1 MNSKEFLQS
10 FVSTKNPN
18 DFLPLKVP
26 SYYIRKCELQGQVTD
41 WILQYIGNEDKPCS
55 PSLLVQIARKSVE
68 EVMHKISY
76 PDQQDDKGIEPV
88 HLMKTVLQS
97 VHDVCHKLLESS
109 NLENVLSTSSFHPYS
124 VQAIKNTRRRME
136 DRHVVIQDM
145 NGLFNLKTSVPVSY
159 YAIFD
164 GHGGTDAAF
173 YAAAHLHY
181 NLVHS
186 PYFPD
191 DIPQAIRQAFKETDQ
206 GFLEISLKCGTTALC
221 ALLYG
226 NDLFVAW
233 AGDSQAI
240 ISRSGEV
247 QVLVNPHRPT
257 REDEVKRVES
267 LGGMVSHWDGVYRV
281 NGMLSVSRAIGDKQM
296 KPFISSDPE
305 ITRTSLDGADFLI
318 LGCDGLWDCV
328 SFEEAVGTVVQSCKK
343 SGTFQSS
350 SVALVDLAKKNSSDN
365 ISVLCVFFKKLEDIQ
380 NLDVPLVTPRCS
392 TSEDSFVT
400 KTSGLDFS
408 NLTTDLFEAE
418 KAFFNDLVQNHNSAR
433 DDRDSGDILT
443 FQNLIKNKSDS
454 ELAVLL
460 AASSVDVDNDVLNE
474 DQLESLLDDGAIR
487 GSQDSSN
494 QAEDEDSED
503 EWSYHK
509 PEEEA
514 GEMKVTT
521 SDKRLPENDQPISEF
536 EDQQGYI
543 FSSGEPESSL
553 VQLDPKAKD
562 IIANG
567 TEKTIAANGT
577 EPSAGTFGDLSLDS
591 GILPVVSA
599 SNPFPESLPVGESII
614 GRTEFFKDDQ
624 ILKTRDNNVPD
635 FTPDLSKSVFS
646 GFDNKFE
653 STDVIQETPSV
664 VNSVS
669 TSEFILPKPCP
680 NVLSFTDLQKR
691 YEEQH
696 ETNFEPITTEDS
708 LFNAKLEAMNQSFNQ
723 HLEVV
728 TNATLE
734 EPVLPD
740 QVVPQNLPLETSDL
754 STFKETS
761 MESCVEL
768 SDFAELE
775 MNLSEEDRM
784 ILVQRPTES
793 EKDLNGEKTVET
805 EQLKFATLK
814 VEDFENESK
823 LDVSEDR
830 PNLAQ
835 QTAEFEKELTGE
847 EITQAEPK
855 SSNLKEDDD
864 EFQSENKSGP
874 FEERVELSKMELNEE
889 KSIEGLKLLN
899 KENEPKFV
907 SDNVVSNVEIPADK
921 NTSVSA
927 KSKDR
932 YCDDV
937 GYPHD
942 TYDIKATM
950 ENNRENEYKKGT
962 DEAEI
967 RNTEEK
973 SEASPES
980 VTSSSVKVGID
991 ELHLDDSQHLANDNN
1006 SVNEVLESTEPLSD
1020 NLSVNMH
1027 SFVNTYAERDATIT
1041 QIPEILP
1048 TNQPG
1053 TKDSAMNALQKD
1065 GKDPDAIS
1073 GGTIPDLENFEGSK
1087 ELNLGCIVSELN
1099 ESIPDFV
1106 ANLSEQEI
1114 QKIPEPE
1121 FKIESQ
1127 ILDNCDS
1134 PSNAFPNLDKE
1145 VPLSVSTH
1153 QTIFIESKDDSENN
1167 TTFST
1172 LDNPGT
1178 QNEDKSPN
1186 ITSIKMEPLVCTPD
1200 SKDNTSGNS
1209 IEVSTSPYNIG
1220 NNSEVT
1226 FSEKDGPATP
1236 SQILNDIENRTK
1248 GSESNQSFLVTESN
1262 LDSSKSL
1269 QDHLTIE
1276 DKRWRD
1282 VIANE
1287 SLCEPAED
1295 LEANDST
1302 LPLDE
1307 VVVQSPNV
1315 DEDLIKGINA
1325 LAFRGTHNEDKNPNI
1340 IPIKMEPLDCTPD
1353 SKDNTS
1359 GSSIEVSTASD
1370 NIGNNSEV
1378 IFLEKDGPATPS
1390 QILNDIENR
1399 TKGSESN
1406 QSFLVTESNLGASK
1420 SLQDRLIIEDKP
1432 WRDII
1437 ADESLCESAE
1447 DLEANDSTLPLDEV
1461 VVQSPNV
1468 DEDLIKGLNALA
1480 FRATDEVETLV
1491 TNEQPG
1497 VTETSLIQSKDVM
1510 APIESSTPSISEHLI
1525 TAASSTPQSSHTKS
1539 EESKE
1544 PAPTSAVLSS
1554 NTDAP
1559 QEAESSPIEPL
1570 MQSSPQKL
1578 ESDLSKGL
1586 DEITPLVANEQP
1598 ETTEVSEPRPND
1610 LLSFENTTPALIE
1623 STATIEKSTPQSSCT
1638 KSEKQKEPAPISV
1651 ESSSDIQTPQ
1661 LVESG
1666 PSKPSSQSSPQKL
1679 KTGVSKGKSAGPEQ
1693 VKPSRPNKLAVKETK
1708 KPSVASPTKSASSS
1722 GQSKALPNR
1731 TQVRKAPASAPIEKT
1746 KVSITT
1752 KPAKKLQPVVAPA
1765 AKKPVTT
1772 APAKVDSGLAPKLA
1786 PGTARPLPR
1795 VALLSKPKP
1804 VLENG
1809 GVNGPAPPK
1818 KVAPTRASS
1827 SNPKAPVPKPGSS
1840 KAPVSK
1846 PGLSKSPVKPKQP
1859 ITPPGSPPKRPDST
1873 PQETK

>member
-1325 LAFRGTHNEDKNPNI
+1325 LAFR
-1340 IPIKMEPLDCTPD
+1340 
-1353 SKDNTS
+1353 
-1359 GSSIEVSTASD
+1359 
-1370 NIGNNSEV
+1370 
-1378 IFLEKDGPATPS
+1378 
-1390 QILNDIENR
+1390 
-1399 TKGSESN
+1399 
-1406 QSFLVTESNLGASK
+1406 
-1420 SLQDRLIIEDKP
+1420 
-1432 WRDII
+1432 
-1437 ADESLCESAE
+1437 
-1447 DLEANDSTLPLDEV
+1447 
-1461 VVQSPNV
+1461 
-1468 DEDLIKGLNALA
+1468 
-1480 FRATDEVETLV
+1480 ATDEVETLV

>member
-1325 LAFRGTHNEDKNPNI
+1325 LAFR
-1340 IPIKMEPLDCTPD
+1340 
-1353 SKDNTS
+1353 
-1359 GSSIEVSTASD
+1359 A
-1370 NIGNNSEV
+1370 
-1378 IFLEKDGPATPS
+1378 
-1390 QILNDIENR
+1390 
-1399 TKGSESN
+1399 
-1406 QSFLVTESNLGASK
+1406 
-1420 SLQDRLIIEDKP
+1420 
-1432 WRDII
+1432 
-1437 ADESLCESAE
+1437 
-1447 DLEANDSTLPLDEV
+1447 
-1461 VVQSPNV
+1461 
-1468 DEDLIKGLNALA
+1468 
-1480 FRATDEVETLV
+1480 ATDEVETLV